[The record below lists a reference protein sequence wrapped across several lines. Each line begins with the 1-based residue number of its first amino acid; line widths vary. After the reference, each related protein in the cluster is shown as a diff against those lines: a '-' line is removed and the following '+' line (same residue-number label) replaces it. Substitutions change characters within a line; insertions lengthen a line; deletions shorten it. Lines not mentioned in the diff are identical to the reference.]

1 MAPLNRIFQ
10 QNDCEGPY
18 KRVLC
23 VCLGGILRSPTA
35 AWVLSQEPYNFNT
48 RSCGSEPYALIPAS
62 QVLIEWADEIVCLK
76 DENRARLKEMFY
88 GVDKTIVL
96 DIPDDYDYRDP
107 NLIALIKKRYNALR
121 PD

>member
-62 QVLIEWADEIVCLK
+62 MPLMQWADEIVCMK
-76 DENRARLKEMFY
+76 EENLMRIKEIFPIHSRI
-88 GVDKTIVL
+88 VVL